1 MKLKSLFFRATML
14 AIFSMPFGVQASDK
28 QAEITISSAVDPAA
42 VAKNPFSPTLKRA
55 IPGNGLS
62 DSDISRSVQ
71 LGAGSQGSPAV
82 LVGGADLDNS
92 NDGDADKIIASA
104 IPETS
109 TWAMMLLGFIGLGF
123 TGYRRNNGARI
134 DV

>member
-14 AIFSMPFGVQASDK
+14 AFFLIPLGVQASD
-28 QAEITISSAVDPAA
+28 QQPEITVSGAVDPAA

-55 IPGNGLS
+55 IPGNALS
-62 DSDISRSVQ
+62 DSDISRGVQ
-71 LGAGSQGSPAV
+71 LGAGSQGAV
-82 LVGGADLDNS
+82 LVGGADLDTN
-92 NDGDADKIIASA
+92 NDGDADKIVASA